1 MRTQKEDVVFFHC
14 RIPKDSMRLIIKVS
28 DLVQMIY
35 EQLLD
40 FLEIDPIDT
49 VATELTPVGT
59 Q

>member
-1 MRTQKEDVVFFHC
+1 
-14 RIPKDSMRLIIKVS
+14 MRLIIKVS